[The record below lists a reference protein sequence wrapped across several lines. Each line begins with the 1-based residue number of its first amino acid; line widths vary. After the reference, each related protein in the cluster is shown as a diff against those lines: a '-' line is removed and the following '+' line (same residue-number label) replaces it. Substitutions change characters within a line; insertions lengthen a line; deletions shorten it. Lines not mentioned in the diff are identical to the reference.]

1 MASDHVAVSRA
12 LLAQS
17 ICLLRVNRMYIVVVS
32 YGVGQ
37 STRRGR
43 RTAET
48 LAHSDSAVVSSSGSL
63 PKRLSIIS
71 LVKIGLSMRG
81 PGLR

>member
-1 MASDHVAVSRA
+1 MASDHVAVSPA
-12 LLAQS
+12 LLARS
-17 ICLLRVNRMYIVVVS
+17 ICSLRVNRMYIVVVS

-43 RTAET
+43 RIAATSAQ
-48 LAHSDSAVVSSSGSL
+48 SDSAVMLTSGSW
-63 PKRLSIIS
+63 PKRVTIIS